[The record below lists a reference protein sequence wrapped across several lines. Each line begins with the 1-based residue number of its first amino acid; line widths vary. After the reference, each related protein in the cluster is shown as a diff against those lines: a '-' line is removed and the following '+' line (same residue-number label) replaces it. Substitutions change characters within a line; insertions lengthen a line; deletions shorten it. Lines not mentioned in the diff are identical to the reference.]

1 MYYVFLI
8 RIVSEGDIRAMF
20 YPDDDLLRATTISE
34 VDVSADLSTA
44 NVYISV
50 LGNSVEKRQVFVW
63 LCENIGQVRYEV
75 REYHF

>member
-20 YPDDDLLRATTISE
+20 YPDDDLLRATTLSE